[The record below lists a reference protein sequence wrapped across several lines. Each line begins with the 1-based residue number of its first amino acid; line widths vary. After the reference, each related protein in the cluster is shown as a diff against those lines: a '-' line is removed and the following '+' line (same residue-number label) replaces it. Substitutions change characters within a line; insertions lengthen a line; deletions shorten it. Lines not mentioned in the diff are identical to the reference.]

1 VHNNSILG
9 LDANQK
15 KLYSK
20 ERVGDI
26 YPEYYVIKVNNFDE
40 NAKDTLDEWIYFLK
54 TEKIESNFKAK
65 GLSEAKK
72 KLDYMKFDETE
83 RARYERFKENLHDQ
97 ASAWESTYVI
107 GKIEGKIEGRLEGKI
122 EGIEQEREESRKKIE
137 TIATNLIL
145 AQLDIQTIMQ
155 STGLEKEEI
164 ERLKSLCN
172 K

>member
-1 VHNNSILG
+1 
-9 LDANQK
+9 
-15 KLYSK
+15 
-20 ERVGDI
+20 
-26 YPEYYVIKVNNFDE
+26 
-40 NAKDTLDEWIYFLK
+40 
-54 TEKIESNFKAK
+54 
-65 GLSEAKK
+65 
-72 KLDYMKFDETE
+72 MKFDETE

-107 GKIEGKIEGRLEGKI
+107 GKIEGRL